1 MRQSMALEEG
11 HEGGGKG
18 GESVIKRQECWLST
32 HDISKEH
39 HHKINHLIGAE
50 SRACKTHLFL
60 DAGEQTRLREELCHH
75 RHRERTRRE
84 GRERTLKR
92 SGCGPMFVSYYVCI
106 LLMGTGYFSSF

>member
-18 GESVIKRQECWLST
+18 GESVIKRHECWLST
-32 HDISKEH
+32 HGISKEH

-75 RHRERTRRE
+75 RHLSEPGGKGGNGL
-84 GRERTLKR
+84 GRDLDVDRCLCHTT
-92 SGCGPMFVSYYVCI
+92 CVSS
-106 LLMGTGYFSSF
+106 LW